1 MLIVKDPE
9 INMIPLEGG
18 YPNCFPIALGGTAL
32 LVGRD
37 SSELRGRD
45 SYLHLR
51 LYPERTT
58 AILVLIS

>member
-18 YPNCFPIALGGTAL
+18 YPNCSPIALGGTAL

-37 SSELRGRD
+37 SSELR
-45 SYLHLR
+45 
-51 LYPERTT
+51 EET
-58 AILVLIS
+58 AIYICVSILSAPTPFLF